1 VRTALGSDDQEPE
14 YWCSPRVKGVE
25 AGPIDWFS
33 GPPENEELAMGR
45 RLDHHAGMAIQDM
58 GILRSEMLAQRQALS
73 PGVVTRHSTTVVQRI
88 RSLPEVAGLTDGA
101 VVGAYLGVRGEI
113 DPSSL
118 MTDPSLR
125 VALPVTTPGQPLR
138 FVVPNGTLV
147 DGPFGI
153 RQPDRGDEVDPMDL
167 ALVLVP
173 LVAADRRGN
182 RVGHGAGFYDRTFA
196 ATDRTQEARDRK
208 VQPVLIGLCHHLQL
222 VEELD
227 PHPWDVPLDLL
238 VTEVGLIRP

>member
-1 VRTALGSDDQEPE
+1 
-14 YWCSPRVKGVE
+14 
-25 AGPIDWFS
+25 
-33 GPPENEELAMGR
+33 MGR
-45 RLDHHAGMAIQDM
+45 RLGHHAGMAIQDL
-58 GILRSEMLAQRQALS
+58 GILRSEMLARRQALS
-73 PGVVTRHSTTVVQRI
+73 PGVVARHSTTVVQRI

-118 MTDPSLR
+118 LADPSLR
-125 VALPVTTPGQPLR
+125 VALPVTAPGQPLR

-147 DGPFGI
+147 DGLFGI
-153 RQPDRGDEVDPMDL
+153 REPDRGEEVDPMDL

-196 ATDRTQEARDRK
+196 SLARVPGTPEREPGPLL
-208 VQPVLIGLCHHLQL
+208 VGLCHDLQV

-227 PHPWDVPLDLL
+227 AHPWDVPLDVL